1 MTRMSRVGRMSAVNM
16 LLMREY
22 KRDSHAVFFVG
33 DVARK
38 MGLKSST
45 YLKNILRDLA
55 AQRMGVYMI
64 ATPQGD
70 YFGYEPPRQ
79 ISFFEREIKI
89 NGQSVSTSDYFDRAQ
104 MAVN

>member
-1 MTRMSRVGRMSAVNM
+1 MRMSRAGRIHEVHM
-16 LLMREY
+16 LLMREQR
-22 KRDSHAVFFVG
+22 KDSNAVFFVG

-45 YLKNILRDLA
+45 YLKNILRHLVTLEI
-55 AQRMGVYMI
+55 GVYMI

-79 ISFFEREIKI
+79 LSFFDRGIKI
-89 NGQSVSTSDYFDRAQ
+89 NGQLVAVNDYFDRVQQA
-104 MAVN
+104 AN